1 MRIINNLHIILNLLQ
16 QNFSLMMYKVS
27 KVFDSL
33 ASIFSTCWM
42 IAGSV
47 YVYGKWHIVS
57 WEESMIIDGTTTEQT
72 AIHNDNTTDI
82 TTPAPNQVA
91 NPNYCDF
98 DTFMFSFVAV
108 SYTHLTLPTNR
119 EV

>member
-1 MRIINNLHIILNLLQ
+1 
-16 QNFSLMMYKVS
+16 MMYKVI

-57 WEESMIIDGTTTEQT
+57 WEEWTVVGDGTTTEQT
-72 AIHNDNTTDI
+72 AIPNDNTTDI
-82 TTPAPNQVA
+82 TTPVTNILA

-98 DTFMFSFVAV
+98 DTFMFSFVVITIGYISLCISIIGAV
-108 SYTHLTLPTNR
+108 CTCFWSGSDSD
-119 EV
+119 EE

>member
-1 MRIINNLHIILNLLQ
+1 
-16 QNFSLMMYKVS
+16 MYKVI

-57 WEESMIIDGTTTEQT
+57 WEETMVG
-72 AIHNDNTTDI
+72 DNTTDI
-82 TTPAPNQVA
+82 PTPVLNAVA

-98 DTFMFSFVAV
+98 DTFMFSFVVITIGYV
-108 SYTHLTLPTNR
+108 SLCISIIGAICTSSCSGSDS
-119 EV
+119 EDE